1 MEIATQQAT
10 DSLPASDG
18 DKESLGQRVKRQI
31 VAEETRSQRINAM
44 LGVIL
49 GVSFAIS
56 FVTGLL
62 SHIIQEPISWLEW
75 PARPHN
81 LYRWLT
87 ATHATTGVA
96 TIPWLLT
103 KLWGVYPKLWHRLD
117 LRNLPHLLERVSLVP
132 LVGGAL
138 WLMTSGMGDH
148 FYWFKNPRFFTPTHY
163 WAAWITVGALFVHV
177 GLKIELTW
185 RLLGRKRPGQAG
197 TPTVEGEKK

>member
-1 MEIATQQAT
+1 METVTQPVA
-10 DSLPASDG
+10 DSLPASNDS
-18 DKESLGQRVKRQI
+18 EASLGQRLKRQM

-49 GVSFAIS
+49 GISFAIS

-75 PARPHN
+75 PARPHS
-81 LYRWLT
+81 LYRWIT
-87 ATHATTGVA
+87 ATHVTTGVA

-117 LRNLPHLLERVSLVP
+117 LRSLPHLLERVSLVP

-148 FYWFKNPRFFTPTHY
+148 FYWFKTPRFFTPTHY

-177 GLKIELTW
+177 GMKIELTW
-185 RLLGRKRPGQAG
+185 QVLARKRDGRAVA
-197 TPTVEGEKK
+197 PTQEGGK